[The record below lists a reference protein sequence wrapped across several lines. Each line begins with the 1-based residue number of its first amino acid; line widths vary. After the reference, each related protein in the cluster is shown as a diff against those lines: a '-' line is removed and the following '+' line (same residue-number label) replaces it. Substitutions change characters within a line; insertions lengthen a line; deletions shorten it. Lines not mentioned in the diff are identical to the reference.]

1 MKKTYILALLL
12 IVVVASASL
21 SAAGSN
27 PKFLTVGTASTGGAF
42 YPIGIAMADIITNKV
57 GISTTAQITGGA
69 VENNS
74 LVQMKTADLAITM
87 GFMAY
92 NAVKGLDPYK
102 NKMGKINVLFSG
114 LSKGV
119 FHIVVNKNSTIRSIK
134 DLKGKRVA
142 LGPAGGGAIAV
153 ANDVFKFYGLTAG
166 DIKPVY
172 ISYEQ
177 ATDALTDGNIDAI
190 AVQSAAPAPA
200 ITQLTAAKKPIRILN
215 IEDSY
220 LKKILKKATYYSKV
234 VLPAAMY
241 GTDEPVTTL
250 YTSLVV
256 VVNKDMSKDLA
267 YRITKALF
275 ENINTIKN
283 SHPSAKELDIKE
295 AVKALPAPLHPGAA
309 KYFKEKGIL

>member
-1 MKKTYILALLL
+1 MTKKSLVVALL
-12 IVVVASASL
+12 IVVMACSTI
-21 SAAGSN
+21 SAASRD

-69 VENNS
+69 VENNF
-74 LVQMKTADLAITM
+74 LIQNRTADLAITM

-92 NAVKGLDPYK
+92 NAVKGVTPYK
-102 NKMGKINVLFSG
+102 EKMTDINVLFSG

-119 FHIVVNKNSTIRSIK
+119 FHVVVNKNSSIRSIK
-134 DLKGKRVA
+134 DLKGKKVA

-153 ANDVFKFYGLTAG
+153 ANDVFKFYGMSSN
-166 DIKPVY
+166 DFKPVY

-177 ATDALTDGNIDAI
+177 AADALTDGNIDAI
-190 AVQSAAPAPA
+190 VVQSAAPAPA
-200 ITQLTAAKKPIRILN
+200 ITQLTASNKQIRVLSLEDDYLN
-215 IEDSY
+215 
-220 LKKILKKATYYSKV
+220 KILKEATYYSKI
-234 VLPAAMY
+234 VLPKAMY
-241 GTDEPVTTL
+241 GTEQATTI

-256 VVNKDMSKDLA
+256 VVNKKMSQDLA

-275 ENINTIKN
+275 ENVDVIKN

-309 KYFKEKGIL
+309 KYYKEKGIL

>member
-1 MKKTYILALLL
+1 MTKKSLVVALL
-12 IVVVASASL
+12 IVVMACSTI
-21 SAAGSN
+21 SAASRD

-69 VENNS
+69 VENNF
-74 LVQMKTADLAITM
+74 LIQNRTADLAITM

-92 NAVKGLDPYK
+92 NAVKGITPYK
-102 NKMGKINVLFSG
+102 EKMTDINVLFSG

-119 FHIVVNKNSTIRSIK
+119 FHVVVNKNSSIRSIK
-134 DLKGKRVA
+134 DLKGKKVA

-153 ANDVFKFYGLTAG
+153 ANDVFRFYGMSSN
-166 DIKPVY
+166 DFKPVY

-177 ATDALTDGNIDAI
+177 AADALTDGNIDAI
-190 AVQSAAPAPA
+190 VVQSAAPAPA
-200 ITQLTAAKKPIRILN
+200 ITQLTASNKQIRVLSLEDDYLN
-215 IEDSY
+215 
-220 LKKILKKATYYSKV
+220 KILKEATYYSKI
-234 VLPAAMY
+234 VLPKAMY
-241 GTDEPVTTL
+241 GTEPATTI

-256 VVNKDMSKDLA
+256 VVNKKMSQDLA

-275 ENINTIKN
+275 ENVDVIKN

-295 AVKALPAPLHPGAA
+295 AVKALPAPLHPGAV
-309 KYFKEKGIL
+309 KYYKEKGIL

>member
-1 MKKTYILALLL
+1 MTKKSLVVALL
-12 IVVVASASL
+12 IVVMACSTI
-21 SAAGSN
+21 SAASRD

-69 VENNS
+69 VENNF
-74 LVQMKTADLAITM
+74 LIQNRTADLAITM

-92 NAVKGLDPYK
+92 NAVKGITPYK
-102 NKMGKINVLFSG
+102 EKMTDINVLFSG

-119 FHIVVNKNSTIRSIK
+119 FHVVVNKNSSIRSIK
-134 DLKGKRVA
+134 DLKGKKVA

-153 ANDVFKFYGLTAG
+153 ANDVFKFYGISSN
-166 DIKPVY
+166 DFKPVY

-177 ATDALTDGNIDAI
+177 AADALTDGNIDAI
-190 AVQSAAPAPA
+190 VVQSAAPAPA
-200 ITQLTAAKKPIRILN
+200 ITQLTASNKQIRVLSLEDDYLN
-215 IEDSY
+215 
-220 LKKILKKATYYSKV
+220 KILKEATYYSKI
-234 VLPAAMY
+234 VLPETMY
-241 GTDEPVTTL
+241 GAEQATTI

-256 VVNKDMSKDLA
+256 VVNKKMSQDLA

-275 ENINTIKN
+275 ENVDVIKN

-295 AVKALPAPLHPGAA
+295 AVKALPAPLHPGAV
-309 KYFKEKGIL
+309 KYYKEKGIL